1 MAAYSILCDSRLL
14 PADALRVPKASE
26 PPAEETEPAEAELGY
41 GRRAWAALIASSLS
55 VQT

>member
-26 PPAEETEPAEAELGY
+26 PPAEETEPAEAEPGY
-41 GRRAWAALIASSLS
+41 GRRA
-55 VQT
+55 